1 MAADIS
7 WDEIKKENVDLV
19 SNLLLLKHTLYLV
32 IVSTLLHKL
41 LIKRTKL

>member
-19 SNLLLLKHTLYLV
+19 SNLLLLKHTFYLI
-32 IVSTLLHKL
+32 IVLT
-41 LIKRTKL
+41 